1 MGVIFLEGA
10 SESGHVVLVFRT
22 RPALPRIQRMCPVG
36 LVCRDRPSHAYSYDS
51 SRNTRILNYLI
62 PRGVSRQQNRHAYK
76 AAKELRLGL

>member
-36 LVCRDRPSHAYSYDS
+36 LVCRDEPFPHLTRVLPYD
-51 SRNTRILNYLI
+51 T
-62 PRGVSRQQNRHAYK
+62 VV
-76 AAKELRLGL
+76 